1 MSHVRKLTLQSNASL
16 QHFPDNTGTNYKVR
30 IDPPIEVDPDDVV
43 GLAVIHFPLQFKL
56 PAVKRKHDDADDADD
71 DDDDDDSEDVAVPK
85 KVKLATNRTRREG
98 QSSPVKTTR
107 SQMDKMT
114 EEHRRLM

>member
-43 GLAVIHFPLQFKL
+43 GLAVIHFPLQFK
-56 PAVKRKHDDADDADD
+56 PAYTYTY
-71 DDDDDDSEDVAVPK
+71 
-85 KVKLATNRTRREG
+85 KVLKMFTAISLYKIHSKLTKN
-98 QSSPVKTTR
+98 V
-107 SQMDKMT
+107 
-114 EEHRRLM
+114 L